1 MNELYYQIDNTKLS
15 EYLTWEL
22 INQEDLTTVTKMM
35 QYYVPKLYNTT
46 NYDINNEKK
55 YYAILMYSIY
65 NEILSIIDI
74 KNIIASETKNED
86 NTAITSHNFTDIIG
100 SEEFSK
106 KLNSKRVYKLIDFI
120 STFTFDNYKNMQNIE
135 NQLLIIYTSLNDDEI
150 NFLKDNTLSMKD
162 LVRLPNSESN
172 RIEHAKIESSITIGS
187 KNYTD
192 ILNGSSGSIFRSILL
207 KISKFKL

>member
-35 QYYVPKLYNTT
+35 QYYVPRLYNTT

-86 NTAITSHNFTDIIG
+86 NTAITSHNFTDIIS

-135 NQLLIIYTSLNDDEI
+135 NQLSIIYASLNDDEI
-150 NFLKDNTLSMKD
+150 NFLKDNTISMKD

-192 ILNGSSGSIFRSILL
+192 ILNSSSGSIFRSILL

>member
-22 INQEDLTTVTKMM
+22 INQEDLTTITNTLH
-35 QYYVPKLYNTT
+35 YYIPKLYNAT
-46 NYDINNEKK
+46 NYDIDNEKK

-65 NEILSIIDI
+65 NEILSIVDI
-74 KNIIASETKNED
+74 KNIIDNETKNED
-86 NTAITSHNFTDIIG
+86 NTTITSHNFIDITS

-120 STFTFDNYKNMQNIE
+120 STFAFDNYKNMQNIE
-135 NQLLIIYTSLNDDEI
+135 NQLSIIYTSLNDDEI
-150 NFLKDNTLSMKD
+150 NFLTDNTLSMKD

-187 KNYTD
+187 ENYTD
-192 ILNGSSGSIFRSILL
+192 ILNSSSGSIFRSILL